1 MGAAASVCAKGLT
14 PGSLASYICC
24 PMASQGANVGSIAA
38 GGRYDKLVGMFSGKD
53 VPAVGVSIGIE
64 RVFAIMETRVK
75 EKAAAEGRRVRAIE
89 TEVLVAS
96 IGNNLQVRFRGQQNQ
111 CFQAWLAGAA

>member
-1 MGAAASVCAKGLT
+1 M
-14 PGSLASYICC
+14 
-24 PMASQGANVGSIAA
+24 SQGANVGSIAA

-96 IGNNLQVRFRGQQNQ
+96 IGNNLQVRPNREQG
-111 CFQAWLAGAA
+111 CR